1 MVSLRNQLQLKW
13 EWFTVIQV
21 LELARRLVLWLTAA
35 NWTSIIVVQEAEHL
49 ARQDQLRL
57 LREHKLALIVDLD
70 QTLVH
75 TAISPGIEGGLPVS
89 VQ

>member
-1 MVSLRNQLQLKW
+1 MFIQLNI
-13 EWFTVIQV
+13 VI
-21 LELARRLVLWLTAA
+21 LLLM
-35 NWTSIIVVQEAEHL
+35 QEAEQL

-57 LREHKLALIVDLD
+57 LRERKLALIVDLD

-89 VQ
+89 IIFM

>member
-1 MVSLRNQLQLKW
+1 MFDGLNSD
-13 EWFTVIQV
+13 TV
-21 LELARRLVLWLTAA
+21 AM
-35 NWTSIIVVQEAEHL
+35 QEAERL

-57 LREHKLALIVDLD
+57 LRERKLALIVDLD

-89 VQ
+89 FL